1 MRWIRW
7 PILAL
12 AVSVAG
18 FMAFDGTRAL
28 VVGDYLTPQSGQFAG
43 QLGPWAAL
51 VSAVGINPRSTGMK
65 AFFALYGLSWLAVAV
80 AYTRG
85 AKCSWETMMLA
96 CVAILWYLPI
106 GTAAS
111 AVMILLLIVQRR
123 RNLFVKAL
131 R

>member
-7 PILAL
+7 PVLAL

-18 FMAFDGTRAL
+18 FMASDGTRAL
-28 VVGDYLTPQSGQFAG
+28 VVGDYVTPQSGQFAG
-43 QLGPWAAL
+43 QLGLWAAL
-51 VSAVGINPRSTGMK
+51 VSAVGVNPRASGMK

-85 AKCSWETMMLA
+85 AKWSWGAMMLA

-106 GTAAS
+106 GTAAG